1 MAYTTTRRRFLAA
14 GTSAALAGLAG
25 CLGGERTAEETVTR
39 TVDPADA
46 SGISIA
52 GDIGD
57 VDVRGDDRDDVSV
70 EGIKRA
76 GDEDAL
82 DQVSLSV
89 ERQDDTIDVG
99 AENEHDGGG
108 GLFLAS
114 VPPLIDLTVTVP
126 ADLRVTGADADTGDV
141 DVQDVTGPTDV
152 TADTGDIDV
161 SDVSGDVT
169 ARTDTGDQLIA
180 RVDGIVTATA
190 DTGDVTVR
198 EATLDEVTADTGDV
212 TAEIQGLDE
221 DARVATDTGD
231 VDLTLPSSLDVGI
244 EVSVDTGD
252 ITIRGLDGG
261 TVETEDSYERSLGDG
276 THTLSVETN
285 TGDVTLRVRD

>member
-1 MAYTTTRRRFLAA
+1 MAHTTTRRRFLAVGA
-14 GTSAALAGLAG
+14 SAALAGLAG

-52 GDIGD
+52 GEIGD
-57 VDVRGDDRDDVSV
+57 VVVRGDDRDDVSV

-89 ERQDDTIDVG
+89 ERQDDAIDVA

-108 GLFLAS
+108 LFLPS

-126 ADLRVTGADADTGDV
+126 ADLRVTSADADTGDV

-152 TADTGDIDV
+152 TANTGDIDL

-169 ARTDTGDQLIA
+169 ARTDTGDQRIA

-198 EATLDEVTADTGDV
+198 EATLDEATADTGDV

-252 ITIRGLDGG
+252 ITVRGLDGG
-261 TVETEDSYERSLGDG
+261 TVETEDSYETSLGNG
-276 THTLSVETN
+276 TRMLSVETN